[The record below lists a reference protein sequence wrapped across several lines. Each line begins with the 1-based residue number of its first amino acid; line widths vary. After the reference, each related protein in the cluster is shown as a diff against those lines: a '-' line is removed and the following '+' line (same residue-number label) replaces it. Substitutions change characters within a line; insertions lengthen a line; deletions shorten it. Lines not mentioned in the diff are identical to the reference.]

1 MGVEHL
7 AETARALLAEGLSAS
22 TPGACVSDGWTKQ
35 QRVVT
40 APLADLAT
48 AVADAGITNPA
59 VVVIGDVAAFGPG
72 SPAGPSPGGPS
83 APGAAS
89 ASSRPAA
96 RSTVTPH
103 PGGRAQGPVT
113 AQARAERRVLV
124 LGGARSGKSAAA
136 EAMVAEAVAV
146 DYVATGAPTGTGD
159 AEWDARVREHQRRR
173 PPRWR
178 TIETL
183 RLDGVLAAA
192 DTGAPVLVD
201 CLTVW
206 LARVMDATRAWDGA
220 EGNDDALATCLDGL
234 VAAWRNTRR
243 HVVAVSN
250 EVGAGVVPETA
261 SGRRFRDELGRL
273 NARIAAA
280 SDEVW
285 YCTAGIPRRLR

>member
-1 MGVEHL
+1 
-7 AETARALLAEGLSAS
+7 
-22 TPGACVSDGWTKQ
+22 
-35 QRVVT
+35 
-40 APLADLAT
+40 
-48 AVADAGITNPA
+48 
-59 VVVIGDVAAFGPG
+59 
-72 SPAGPSPGGPS
+72 
-83 APGAAS
+83 
-89 ASSRPAA
+89 
-96 RSTVTPH
+96 
-103 PGGRAQGPVT
+103 
-113 AQARAERRVLV
+113 VLV

-136 EAMVAEAVAV
+136 EAMVAEAVTV

-173 PPRWR
+173 PSSWR

-183 RLDGVLAAA
+183 TLDEVLAEA
-192 DTGAPVLVD
+192 DAGTPVLLD
-201 CLTVW
+201 CLTAW
-206 LARVMDATRAWDGA
+206 LARVMDATGAWDGA
-220 EGNDDALATCLDGL
+220 TAKDEALATCLDGL

-243 HVVAVSN
+243 YVVAVSN